1 MEINIRVLNQVTRE
15 KYGDFLTQ
23 TNQLLKEYEENDP
36 AQFQKIKNCLAQ
48 KGENWDKTITLIDGE
63 NKKDVKISL
72 LIAYE
77 YCLATEKITNG
88 KISFDETC
96 DKLFDKVDRFRIG
109 NARKGQDDECLYGRS
124 VNDKTAV
131 PITSKKY
138 QIFSRAGAQHIGYI
152 KDGKLKSALF
162 IYQKQ
167 KVEVGIDENGN
178 PKTILSDGIDF
189 NDLSQEQE
197 LLDNIRQTVFHEW
210 NHLCEKE
217 ILLNPEEQIDYEMTS
232 NGKKYRNYE
241 KVREYVSYEGLK
253 EEPVYQYESY
263 ENERGEKR
271 KDYFYTENGQKRS
284 IHSFQFDLKNRT
296 LENEMCISTGLIT
309 NEIMPDGREIIHN
322 QITEG
327 FVELYARKMVK
338 AIDKDAQLDEARYLE
353 IVEMAKR
360 VDNSRD
366 EKYEQGKTASDFLSH
381 CSVLKK
387 ELESIHVGEKDGLHY
402 LADYADQVHAGCTPK
417 KKCLRPFGQ
426 LADLLKLSNKQIA
439 EIQRN
444 DFWTKT
450 ELSEQD
456 FQEMKQRIIGD
467 DREYRHLVEDVLKKY
482 GKEVENEKAFLDN
495 IPYQLGYKTRQIEQ
509 TDFGR

>member
-1 MEINIRVLNQVTRE
+1 MKGEIIW
-15 KYGDFLTQ
+15 K
-23 TNQLLKEYEENDP
+23 ENDP

-197 LLDNIRQTVFHEW
+197 FLDNIRQTVFHEW

-217 ILLNPEEQIDYEMTS
+217 ILLNPEEQIDY
-232 NGKKYRNYE
+232 
-241 KVREYVSYEGLK
+241 
-253 EEPVYQYESY
+253 
-263 ENERGEKR
+263 
-271 KDYFYTENGQKRS
+271 
-284 IHSFQFDLKNRT
+284 
-296 LENEMCISTGLIT
+296 
-309 NEIMPDGREIIHN
+309 
-322 QITEG
+322 
-327 FVELYARKMVK
+327 
-338 AIDKDAQLDEARYLE
+338 
-353 IVEMAKR
+353 
-360 VDNSRD
+360 
-366 EKYEQGKTASDFLSH
+366 
-381 CSVLKK
+381 
-387 ELESIHVGEKDGLHY
+387 
-402 LADYADQVHAGCTPK
+402 
-417 KKCLRPFGQ
+417 
-426 LADLLKLSNKQIA
+426 
-439 EIQRN
+439 
-444 DFWTKT
+444 
-450 ELSEQD
+450 
-456 FQEMKQRIIGD
+456 
-467 DREYRHLVEDVLKKY
+467 
-482 GKEVENEKAFLDN
+482 
-495 IPYQLGYKTRQIEQ
+495 
-509 TDFGR
+509 